1 MGVSFLIRI
10 CRKRDVEIASLF
22 PMLILGRKIMN
33 LFTKVAY
40 SSLIFCILRVNLA
53 FSRCA
58 KEPKS
63 LEILDEILDESKRSH
78 SLFSYGCHQ
87 SLNERL
93 QCETNKKKCSS
104 IDNPLL
110 QNLWYLLHDLENE
123 RECTFDEVEWSG
135 IKDDIMVAQGE
146 RVTKEDQPDVFIIPN
161 FLTEEQCEKLVK
173 VHKEISNII
182 PRK

>member
-1 MGVSFLIRI
+1 
-10 CRKRDVEIASLF
+10 
-22 PMLILGRKIMN
+22 MN
-33 LFTKVAY
+33 LFAKVAY

-135 IKDDIMVAQGE
+135 IKDNIMVAQGE

-161 FLTEEQCEKLVK
+161 FLTEEQCENLVK
-173 VHKEISNII
+173 VHKEISNTI
-182 PRK
+182 PRKYVHSL